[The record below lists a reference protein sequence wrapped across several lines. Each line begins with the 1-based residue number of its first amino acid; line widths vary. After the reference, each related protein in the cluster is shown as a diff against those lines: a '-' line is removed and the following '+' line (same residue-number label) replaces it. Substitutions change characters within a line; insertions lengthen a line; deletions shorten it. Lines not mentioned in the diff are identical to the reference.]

1 MSTLWRET
9 HNLYLTSRERSG
21 VIPLVE
27 LKEFHTFRLHIFFF
41 LHYSC
46 SYSPLLSLPLCA
58 KYILGNVKSNSLVL
72 MPCPSSISVFLA
84 TCYSL
89 GCPTDNSCFVSHPSL
104 CLLPFPTLDFSHS
117 HTPSSKW
124 GCPFFA
130 RLIDKLWDSNLKCTY
145 ICFLMILG
153 LINISHGTRH
163 GQPIFLFNLFLF
175 QSKVTS

>member
-9 HNLYLTSRERSG
+9 HNLYLTSRGRSG

-104 CLLPFPTLDFSHS
+104 CLLPFPTLDFSHWHQS
-117 HTPSSKW
+117 HSIIQMRVSLL
-124 GCPFFA
+124 CQ
-130 RLIDKLWDSNLKCTY
+130 IDWQTLRFQLEMHLY
-145 ICFLMILG
+145 
-153 LINISHGTRH
+153 
-163 GQPIFLFNLFLF
+163 LFPYDPWPH
-175 QSKVTS
+175 